1 MISTKKIQSIFN
13 SLNSKKFFLVI
24 SEPNE
29 ENIVE
34 YCVIHNATNEAIF
47 STYDNRIYLNCS
59 FDLDVELLGYF
70 ESIDGN
76 LKTVTF
82 QYDTKEVFIKDLIKI
97 LYFNESNLI
106 SEKLINKLL
115 K

>member
-13 SLNSKKFFLVI
+13 ALNSKKFFLVI

-34 YCVIHNATNEAIF
+34 YCVIHNATNEAIL

>member
-34 YCVIHNATNEAIF
+34 YCVIHNATNEAILT
-47 STYDNRIYLNCS
+47 TYDNRIYLNCS

-82 QYDTKEVFIKDLIKI
+82 KEVFIKDLIKI